1 MSQSQIELPPRSR
14 SRRRGRHA
22 GPPPDSGLRTPRPR
36 GRGLPAQ
43 LPNASGPRLTLAYL
57 LITVLLAVAVAAT
70 AGAFEHPWFFLD
82 FGAGVMALV
91 CLSGTVLWGVA
102 ATDRIILEPG
112 HRVLAQGVHRG
123 LAVAGLAFLGLHIW
137 VKIAEL
143 RVGAR
148 AAVIPFTSEV
158 QTFHIGLGTVAAY
171 LVVIVAVSGAVRSAF
186 TGRLRSK
193 LWRGLHYLAY
203 LAWCAG
209 LIHGL
214 QAGRPATGWA
224 FATYLLCLLGVMVLL
239 VQRIRIRRRL
249 R

>member
-1 MSQSQIELPPRSR
+1 MSQSQIELPPRPR

-22 GPPPDSGLRTPRPR
+22 GPPPDAGPRPAVPR
-36 GRGLPAQ
+36 ARGLPAQ
-43 LPNASGPRLTLAYL
+43 LPRASTPRLTVAYL
-57 LITVLLAVAVAAT
+57 LITVLLAIAVAAT

-102 ATDRIILEPG
+102 ATDRMILDPG

-123 LAVAGLAFLGLHIW
+123 LAVAGLGFLGLHIW
-137 VKIAEL
+137 VKLAEQ

-148 AAVIPFTSEV
+148 AALVPFASEL
-158 QTFHIGLGTVAAY
+158 QTFHLGLGTVAAY
-171 LVVIVAVSGAVRSAF
+171 LMLIVAASGAVRSAF
-186 TGRLRSK
+186 TGRLRSQ

-214 QAGRPATGWA
+214 QTGRPAKLWA
-224 FATYLLCLLGVMVLL
+224 SAVYLLSLLGVIVLL
-239 VQRIRIRRRL
+239 AQRIRTRRRP